1 MTEHSNHNLD
11 PMRSRQTNIPEVVL
25 ARFKDHQNLLD
36 AVGGLL
42 PGMRVLV
49 TKCDEGQI
57 DLLESEF
64 GDRVQ
69 KADRLSGTMI
79 ISDTDEGPDI
89 IGSVSVLSAGTS
101 DYFVAEEAAISA
113 EYLGLGAH
121 RFYDCGV
128 AGYHRV
134 DEAIA
139 RISEND
145 SDAIIV
151 VAGMEGALPSVIASR
166 TKQPVIGVPT
176 SVGYGTSYEGI
187 GALLSMMN
195 SCAPGISVVN
205 IDNGF
210 GAAASAFKMIAWIRD
225 NR

>member
-1 MTEHSNHNLD
+1 MSQDKNHNLD
-11 PMRSRQTNIPEVVL
+11 PDRSHRTNIPEVVL
-25 ARFKDHQNLLD
+25 ARFKDPQSLMD
-36 AVGGLL
+36 TVGGLL
-42 PGMRVLV
+42 PGRRVLV
-49 TKCDEGQI
+49 TKCDRAQM
-57 DLLESEF
+57 DFLESKFPGKVE
-64 GDRVQ
+64 

-79 ISDTDEGPDI
+79 FSDSDRGPNI
-89 IGSVSVLSAGTS
+89 IGTVSVLSAGSS
-101 DYFVAEEAAISA
+101 DYYVAEEAAISA
-113 EYLGLGAH
+113 EYLGLDAH

-128 AGYHRV
+128 AGFHRV
-134 DEAIA
+134 EEALA
-139 RISEND
+139 QISERK

-166 TKQPVIGVPT
+166 TKQPVIAVPT

-210 GAAASAFKMIAWIRD
+210 GAAASAFKMVAWIRK
-225 NR
+225 